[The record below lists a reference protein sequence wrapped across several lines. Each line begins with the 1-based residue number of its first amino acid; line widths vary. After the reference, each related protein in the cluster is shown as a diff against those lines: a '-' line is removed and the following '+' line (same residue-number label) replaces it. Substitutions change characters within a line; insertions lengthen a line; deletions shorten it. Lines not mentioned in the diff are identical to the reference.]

1 SAGLGL
7 PKYYQWRSR
16 SGCTFCFFQRKI
28 EWVRLREEH
37 PEAFEEAKSYEKRA
51 ETSANGETFFWMG
64 PNEPLETLEDPE
76 RIKQIKENHEK
87 VKARFEKKKQR
98 ERKRRLGMHAMV
110 DESMLID
117 TLDMDAMY
125 DLEEGGGACITCYK

>member
-1 SAGLGL
+1 
-7 PKYYQWRSR
+7 
-16 SGCTFCFFQRKI
+16 
-28 EWVRLREEH
+28 
-37 PEAFEEAKSYEKRA
+37 
-51 ETSANGETFFWMG
+51 MG